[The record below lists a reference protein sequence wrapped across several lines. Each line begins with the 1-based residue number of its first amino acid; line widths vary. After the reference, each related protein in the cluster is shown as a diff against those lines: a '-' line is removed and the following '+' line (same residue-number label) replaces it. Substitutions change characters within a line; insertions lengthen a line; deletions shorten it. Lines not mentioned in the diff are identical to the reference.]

1 MTTSH
6 LLRAGLLISISFSAG
21 CASGGSSDDAGV
33 DAAVV
38 DTGTVDAASMD
49 FGSADAATD
58 AQVTDSSV
66 ADAFTTDT
74 ALPIDAA
81 IDAAVDSGPAAVPQ
95 IIFASGGLWQGG
107 LSATSSVS
115 GTPGIE
121 AADHLCSAIAMEL
134 SIGSGNFR
142 AWLSDPIAGN
152 AIDRM
157 AGDGPWVNMRGEVVF
172 ADRAAF
178 TSSGPAVSMGYDE
191 SGNEIMAGH
200 DGIPGTMAI
209 WTGTAPGGTA
219 TTDHCANWTV
229 STNDTNGIIGDLG
242 SLTISWSNAMSITCT
257 NAAHILC
264 VEQR

>member
-6 LLRAGLLISISFSAG
+6 LLRAALLISISFSAG
-21 CASGGSSDDAGV
+21 CASGESSDDAGV

-38 DTGTVDAASMD
+38 DTGVVDAPSMD
-49 FGSADAATD
+49 FGSVDAAVD
-58 AQVTDSSV
+58 AHASDSSV
-66 ADAFTTDT
+66 PDAFTTDT
-74 ALPIDAA
+74 ALPTDAA
-81 IDAAVDSGPAAVPQ
+81 IDAVVDSGPAVTPQ

-121 AADHLCSAIAMEL
+121 AADHLCSAIATEL

-172 ADRAAF
+172 TNRAAF

-200 DGIPGTMAI
+200 DGIPGTMAV
-209 WTGTAPGGTA
+209 WTGTAAGGITA
-219 TTDHCANWTV
+219 ADHCANWTV
-229 STNDTNGIIGDLG
+229 STNDTNGVIGDLG
-242 SLTISWSNAMSITCT
+242 SVSPTWSNSMSITCT